1 MAAKLYRAI
10 SQAKALTFL
19 LEKITSEIVE
29 TPNPIVGDDPIS
41 RITSLDIGWY
51 SEFLKG
57 TNVTYLE
64 NPSEDPDITRLLPV
78 MSSSDY
84 VYYALECIGNNRTR
98 VNTGDANTLVNV
110 KGPDFV
116 TYLKCR
122 IPMTLP

>member
-64 NPSEDPDITRLLPV
+64 DPSEDPDFTSLLPV
-78 MSSSDY
+78 MSSFDY
-84 VYYALECIGNNRTR
+84 VYYPAECIGNTR
-98 VNTGDANTLVNV
+98 VNAGDANTLVNV
-110 KGPDFV
+110 NEPDFV
-116 TYLKCR
+116 PYPKG
-122 IPMTLP
+122 